1 MRQLYQG
8 SNYINYFRN
17 TNYSYIK
24 KISMKYIS
32 YFFIYDTIYM
42 TIINFNIL
50 NLENSNKNAS
60 DRSKKYMKMRYQ

>member
-1 MRQLYQG
+1 MRQLYQD
-8 SNYINYFRN
+8 SSYINCFRN

-24 KISMKYIS
+24 KIFMEFIT

-50 NLENSNKNAS
+50 NLENSI
-60 DRSKKYMKMRYQ
+60 

>member
-8 SNYINYFRN
+8 SSYINCFRN

-24 KISMKYIS
+24 KISMKFIT

-50 NLENSNKNAS
+50 NLENSI
-60 DRSKKYMKMRYQ
+60 